1 MMQPS
6 DGSQPDPQNLSPGKA
21 FLSDFVADA
30 VEKLKNNRIPSN
42 FQQTANGQV
51 SQDLIAN
58 KDYYV

>member
-6 DGSQPDPQNLSPGKA
+6 AGSQPDPQRTAPGKA
-21 FLSDFVADA
+21 FLSDFVSQA
-30 VEKLKNNRIPSN
+30 VEKLKNERIPSA

-51 SQDLIAN
+51 AQDLITN